1 MAVLLTS
8 ARDTACN
15 SIVDMIDTGGAGTLE
30 LVVSSSGL
38 VVASIGFSATAFG
51 ASSVGVATANVPI
64 VDTSADVG
72 GTVDAYY
79 MKAGTGETIMS
90 GDVGTAGQDIVLN
103 TNVITMGDSVTIS
116 SLTVTVP
123 AGTP

>member
-1 MAVLLTS
+1 
-8 ARDTACN
+8 
-15 SIVDMIDTGGAGTLE
+15 
-30 LVVSSSGL
+30 
-38 VVASIGFSATAFG
+38 
-51 ASSVGVATANVPI
+51 
-64 VDTSADVG
+64 
-72 GTVDAYY
+72 
-79 MKAGTGETIMS
+79 MS